1 MPDKNSSSILSA
13 AEVSFLNIRRELS
26 ILELTFLKG
35 FGLTNAQ
42 EVLLNFISQQP
53 QLRWL

>member
-42 EVLLNFISQQP
+42 EVLLNFISQ
-53 QLRWL
+53 